1 MIKGDLMK
9 KFIKIWREDPRKL
22 IELLKE
28 DPHERFIA
36 FLWLNVAIQFVN
48 LLVVTS
54 FLLVQLSK

>member
-1 MIKGDLMK
+1 MK
-9 KFIKIWREDPRKL
+9 KFIKIWREDPKRL

-28 DPHERFIA
+28 DPHERYIA

>member
-1 MIKGDLMK
+1 MK

-28 DPHERFIA
+28 DPHERYIA